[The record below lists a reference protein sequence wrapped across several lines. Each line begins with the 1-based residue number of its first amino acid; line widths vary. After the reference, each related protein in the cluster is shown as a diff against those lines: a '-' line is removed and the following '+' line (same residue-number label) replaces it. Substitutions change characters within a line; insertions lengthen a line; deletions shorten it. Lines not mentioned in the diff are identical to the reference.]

1 MNERTLYHCNLLI
14 ENRDTIA
21 SLYKW
26 ESGLTHLCCS
36 GIFTMKGIKVDVGTL
51 MQAKVLLKQ
60 QSSIFSEFRG
70 MASPVVASMLSISE
84 NPKLLLAQCRTV
96 YDLLKKKFQSCP
108 YLPITA
114 MVIAQTAAPDTYEQV
129 VSRAHGLYKM
139 MKKAHPF
146 LTSSDDYTFCA
157 LMALSEKRDDTLIAD
172 AEACFAQ
179 LKGNGMSRNG
189 IQSLSH
195 VLSLY
200 DGSPMI
206 KCQQTLD
213 LYQKIKEQGIH
224 FGTSYELPILGILAM
239 SGQNLTEIAANI
251 AEIDGW
257 LKQQKGFG
265 LFGSV
270 NTKQRLMYAALLA
283 QPETQASYVT
293 DSEKQELFS
302 DAGATTATLATL
314 IAQEAAMCAAMMA
327 SASAAAATSSSSN

>member
-36 GIFTMKGIKVDVGTL
+36 GIFTMKGIKVDVGML

-157 LMALSEKRDDTLIAD
+157 LMALSEKRDETLLAD

-179 LKGNGMSRNG
+179 LKRNGMSRNG

-200 DGSPMI
+200 NGSALI

-213 LYQKIKEQGIH
+213 LFQKLRELGLG
-224 FGTSYELPILGILAM
+224 FGTNYELPILGILAM
-239 SGQNLTEIAANI
+239 SGQNLTEIASNI
-251 AEIDGW
+251 EEIDKW

-265 LFGSV
+265 IFGSV

-302 DAGATTATLATL
+302 DTGATTATLATL

>member
-21 SLYKW
+21 SIYKW

-36 GIFTMKGIKVDVGTL
+36 GIFTMKGIKVDVGML

-139 MKKAHPF
+139 MKKDHPF

-157 LMALSEKRDDTLIAD
+157 LMALSEKRDDALIAD
-172 AEACFAQ
+172 AEACFAR
-179 LKGNGMSRNG
+179 LKGQGMSRNG

-200 DGSPMI
+200 DGSALI

-265 LFGSV
+265 VFGSV
-270 NTKQRLMYAALLA
+270 TTKQRIMYAALLA
-283 QPETQASYVT
+283 QRETQVSYNT
-293 DSEKQELFS
+293 EKQEVLS
-302 DAGATTATLATL
+302 DTGAATATLATL

-327 SASAAAATSSSSN
+327 SASAAAATSSSSH